1 MPHTLADF
9 ARAAEQALDPAAWAC
24 FSGGAADEITLRA
37 NAAAWQ
43 RLTLW
48 PRVLQPLAGGS
59 TQLRLGGRTLAHP
72 ILLAPVAHQRLA
84 HPDGEWASAL
94 AAAAQGAGYVLS
106 TQSNLPM
113 EQIAPAVL
121 ADPGRGPLWFQLYW
135 QADRGF
141 NRALVQRAEAAG
153 FEAIVLTVDAPVQGV
168 RDRELRA
175 GFTLP
180 PALRAVHLHDA
191 PAPQPAAD
199 TYCAGLPAHAPSWD
213 DLAWLRA
220 QTRLPLWLKG
230 VLHPAD
236 ARQAQSLGAAGLVV
250 SNHGGR
256 TLDTA
261 PPTAQAL
268 PLVRA
273 AVGREL
279 PLVVDGSIRRGTDVL
294 KAIALGADAVMV
306 GRPVVYALACGG
318 ALAVARMIRLLRD
331 ELEMAMALTGC
342 RALRDAGPQLLD
354 PLAEAGQ
361 GDGKATR
368 NDDNTRVCCDKSI
381 DNENRSHLISIYR
394 HEVFRNLS
402 P

>member
-1 MPHTLADF
+1 MPSERQADGFPAFTLADYAEA
-9 ARAAEQALDPAAWAC
+9 ARTRLEPAVWAYL
-24 FSGGAADEITLRA
+24 SGGAADECTQRA
-37 NAAAWQ
+37 NARAWRQ
-43 RLTLW
+43 LPLW
-48 PRVLQPLAGGS
+48 PRVLQPLAGGN
-59 TQLRLGGRTLAHP
+59 TQVRLDGRTLPHP

-84 HPDGEWASAL
+84 HPEGEWASAL

-106 TQSNLPM
+106 TQSNVPM
-113 EQIAPAVL
+113 EQVAQAVL

-135 QADRGF
+135 QADRRF

-168 RDRELRA
+168 RDRERRA

-180 PALRAVHLHDA
+180 PGVRAVHLQDA
-191 PAPQPAAD
+191 PVPQPAPD
-199 TYCAGLPAHAPSWD
+199 TYCAGLPAHAPTWD
-213 DLAWLRA
+213 DVAWLRA

-236 ARQAQSLGAAGLVV
+236 ARQAQSLGVTGLIV

-268 PLVRA
+268 PLIRA
-273 AVGREL
+273 AVGDGL
-279 PLVVDGSIRRGTDVL
+279 PLVVDGGIRRGTDVL
-294 KAIALGADAVMV
+294 KAIALGADAVML
-306 GRPVVYALACGG
+306 GRPVVHALACGG

-342 RALRDAGPQLLD
+342 RVLRNAGPQLLD
-354 PLAEAGQ
+354 PSLP
-361 GDGKATR
+361 
-368 NDDNTRVCCDKSI
+368 V
-381 DNENRSHLISIYR
+381 
-394 HEVFRNLS
+394 
-402 P
+402 

>member
-1 MPHTLADF
+1 MTSPPSHTLADD
-9 ARAAEQALDPAAWAC
+9 ALAAQQVLDAATWAY
-24 FSGGAADEITLRA
+24 FSGGAGDEATLHA

-43 RLTLW
+43 ALPLW
-48 PRVLQPLAGGS
+48 PRVLQPLAGGH
-59 TQLRLGGRTLAHP
+59 TRLTLAGRALAHP
-72 ILLAPVAHQRLA
+72 IWLAPIAHQRLA

-106 TQSNLPM
+106 TQSNVPM
-113 EQIAPAVL
+113 EQVAQAVL

-168 RDRELRA
+168 RDRERRA

-180 PALRAVHLHDA
+180 PGVHAVHLQDA
-191 PAPQPAAD
+191 PAAPPADD
-199 TYCAGLPAHAPSWD
+199 TYCAGLPAHAPTWD
-213 DLAWLRA
+213 DVAWLRT
-220 QTRLPLWLKG
+220 QTRLPVWLKG
-230 VLHPAD
+230 VLHPQD
-236 ARQAQSLGAAGLVV
+236 ARRAPQLGVAGLIV

-273 AVGREL
+273 AVGDAL
-279 PLVVDGSIRRGTDVL
+279 PLIVDGGIRRGTDVL
-294 KAIALGADAVMV
+294 KAIALGATAVMV
-306 GRPVVYALACGG
+306 GRPVVHALAAGG
-318 ALAVARMIRLLRD
+318 ALGVARMIRLLRD

-342 RALRDAGPQLLD
+342 RTLADAGPWLLD
-354 PLAEAGQ
+354 PGLAHGA
-361 GDGKATR
+361 
-368 NDDNTRVCCDKSI
+368 
-381 DNENRSHLISIYR
+381 
-394 HEVFRNLS
+394 
-402 P
+402 